1 MFSFSALQVDSLLSY
16 LLAFG
21 IPALDA
27 VFPVLPGETVIVAL
41 GVATA
46 GSVDPRIAL
55 LVATAAAGAFVG
67 DNLCYFIGERFSPW
81 VNRRFF
87 ATEKALHRRQWA
99 ERALDRRGALIIL
112 VCRFIPG
119 GRTAVTLTCGVT
131 HFRRRTFLWATA
143 VSAVIW
149 ATYAFFIGRLGG
161 SLFRDKEWLSLLVAL
176 GIILVLTGI
185 VEVGR
190 RLFSWLKARRARAED
205 SSPAAPEQSG

>member
-16 LLAFG
+16 LIAFG
-21 IPALDA
+21 VPALDA

-67 DNLCYFIGERFSPW
+67 DNLCYLIGEHFSPW

-87 ATEKALHRRQWA
+87 HTEKAIHRREWA
-99 ERALDRRGALIIL
+99 ERTLDRRGALIIL

-149 ATYAFFIGRLGG
+149 ATYAFFVGRLGG
-161 SLFRDKEWLSLLVAL
+161 SLFEDKEWLSLLVAL
-176 GIILVLTGI
+176 GIILVLTGL
-185 VEVGR
+185 VEVVR
-190 RLFSWLKARRARAED
+190 RLLN
-205 SSPAAPEQSG
+205 

>member
-1 MFSFSALQVDSLLSY
+1 MFNFSALQVDSPLSY

-21 IPALDA
+21 LPALDA

-55 LVATAAAGAFVG
+55 LIATAAAGAFVG
-67 DNLCYFIGERFSPW
+67 DNLCYFIGWRFSPW

-87 ATEKALHRRQWA
+87 SGERARQRRAWA
-99 ERALDRRGALIIL
+99 ERTLDRRGALIIL

-161 SLFRDKEWLSLLVAL
+161 SIFEDKQWLSLLVAL
-176 GIILVLTGI
+176 AIILVLTGI
-185 VEVGR
+185 VELVR
-190 RLFSWLKARRARAED
+190 RLLKWRKTRRAD
-205 SSPAAPEQSG
+205 LDAPGA